1 MGGLVVQKYLEHH
14 SSPAAVLLA
23 SVPLAG
29 VLATTLRI
37 ARRHPVAFAKINL
50 TLSLFPLVAT
60 PRLAREAFFSEGVAD
75 EQMLAYSKRLQDES
89 YLAFLDMLAF
99 DLPTPGKVKTPL
111 LVLGAARDTF
121 FSPGE
126 IEATARAYNAECEM
140 IADVAHDMMLESR
153 WQAVAD
159 RIVVWLEETGVAGTM
174 TGRGFQPE
182 V

>member
-1 MGGLVVQKYLEHH
+1 
-14 SSPAAVLLA
+14 
-23 SVPLAG
+23 
-29 VLATTLRI
+29 
-37 ARRHPVAFAKINL
+37 
-50 TLSLFPLVAT
+50 
-60 PRLAREAFFSEGVAD
+60 
-75 EQMLAYSKRLQDES
+75 MLAYSKRLQDES
-89 YLAFLDMLAF
+89 YPAFLDMLAF
-99 DLPTPGKVKTPL
+99 NLPTPGKVKTPL

-126 IEATARAYNAECEM
+126 IEATARAYNTKCEM

-174 TGRGFQPE
+174 TGRGLQPE